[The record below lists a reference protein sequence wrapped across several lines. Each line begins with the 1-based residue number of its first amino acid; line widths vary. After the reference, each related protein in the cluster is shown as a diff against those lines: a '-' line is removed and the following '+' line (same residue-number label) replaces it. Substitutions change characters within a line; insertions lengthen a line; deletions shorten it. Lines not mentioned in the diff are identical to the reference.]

1 MKTRASDHVFNWIIY
16 IITGIFSLMC
26 IYPIYYVFIYSI
38 SDPMQAMTGV
48 TFYPKGFSLEG
59 YKAVFQLDAIASSA
73 VISVART
80 LIGTVGTVLCCALFA
95 YILHQPDLPFRKFI
109 SKMMVITMYVGGG
122 LIPTFL
128 VMKSLG
134 LNNTFWVYIIPGLV
148 GAYNVILIRTFME
161 STPASLEESA
171 KIDGAGYLTI
181 FFKIIIPI
189 SVPILA
195 TIAIFSAVGQW
206 NSWFD
211 CMLYISDSDLYPLQY
226 VLYQYLNEAET
237 LTKQLQQGGN
247 LNAIQQQT
255 QLTPMSIKMAITM
268 VVIIPIL
275 LVYPFM
281 QRFFVKGIMV
291 GAIKG

>member
-1 MKTRASDHVFNWIIY
+1 MKTKASDHVFNWVIY
-16 IITGIFSLMC
+16 IITAAFSIMC

-38 SDPMQAMTGV
+38 SDPTLAMTGI
-48 TFYPKGFSLEG
+48 TFWPKGFSLDG
-59 YKAVFQLDAIASSA
+59 YKAVFALDAIVTATI
-73 VISVART
+73 VSVART
-80 LIGTVGTVLCCALFA
+80 ILGTVGTVLCCALFA
-95 YILHQPDLPFRKFI
+95 YILNQKTLPFRKVI
-109 SKMMVITMYVGGG
+109 TKMMVITMYVGGG

-128 VMKSLG
+128 VMKALG
-134 LNNTFWVYIIPGLV
+134 LNNTFWIYIIPGLL

-161 STPASLEESA
+161 NTPASLEESA

-195 TIAIFSAVGQW
+195 TIAIFSAVGHW
-206 NSWFD
+206 GSWFD
-211 CMLYISDSDLYPLQY
+211 CMLYISNTKLYTLQY

-237 LTKQLQQGGN
+237 LTKQLQQGVN
-247 LNAIQQQT
+247 LGSIQT
-255 QLTPMSIKMAITM
+255 VTLTPMTIKMAITM
-268 VVIIPIL
+268 VVITPIL

-281 QRFFVKGIMV
+281 QRFFVKGIMI